1 MNWSHEI
8 ALWKSANF
16 IAARGDAIA
25 DIVAKVAEQMLW
37 NSNLKQSNRGECDF
51 RQIARAP
58 DSRVLPFARRR
69 GDRVNRREFITLL
82 GGTATRCFAWR

>member
-16 IAARGDAIA
+16 IAARGTLLA

-37 NSNLKQSNRGECDF
+37 NSNLKQSNRGAISAKSLGL
-51 RQIARAP
+51 QIP
-58 DSRVLPFARRR
+58 ESFL
-69 GDRVNRREFITLL
+69 LL
-82 GGTATRCFAWR
+82 GDEVIE